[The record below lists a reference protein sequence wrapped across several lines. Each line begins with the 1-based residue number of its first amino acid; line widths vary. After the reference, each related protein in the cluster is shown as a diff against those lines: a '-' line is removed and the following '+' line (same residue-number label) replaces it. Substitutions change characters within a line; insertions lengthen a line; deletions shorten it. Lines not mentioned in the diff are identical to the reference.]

1 MMKKNVLFLMILC
14 FLQSCHVPVKRDY
27 QGLSGALV
35 FTQNKKFLINNLYS
49 DLDSVEKE
57 RLNKKILEEFETLSN
72 GNAFSVKQA
81 NSENLLPSKIS
92 FNPDLEQLESLKTN
106 SDFDYLVNIRT
117 IKVRDQISSLELSQP
132 FEYSKNEAFALLE
145 VYDLKTLK
153 KIYSQKASSEV
164 SMEGKSNNLNYYGEN
179 GLVNKN
185 KNENKGPFFNY
196 SAKSLSVK
204 NLNKILIDIEK
215 KAIK

>member
-1 MMKKNVLFLMILC
+1 MKIKFLFLLVMV
-14 FLQSCHVPVKRDY
+14 FLQSCHVSVKREY

-35 FTQNKKFLINNLYS
+35 FTQNKKWLVNNLYS
-49 DLDSVEKE
+49 DLDSFEKE
-57 RLNKKILEEFETLSN
+57 RLNKKILEQFQVLSK
-72 GNAFSVKQA
+72 GNATSVDQA

-117 IKVRDQISSLELSQP
+117 IKVRDQIASLELSQP

-145 VYDLKTLK
+145 IYDLKSLK
-153 KIYSQKASSEV
+153 KIYSQKATSEV
-164 SMEGKSNNLNYYGEN
+164 AMEGERNNPDYYGQN
-179 GLVNKN
+179 GLPNINSSKD
-185 KNENKGPFFNY
+185 KGPFLNY
-196 SAKSLSVK
+196 SARTLSVK
-204 NLNKILIDIEK
+204 NLNKILKDIDR

>member
-1 MMKKNVLFLMILC
+1 MILC

-57 RLNKKILEEFETLSN
+57 RLNKKILEKFEVLSR
-72 GNAFSVKQA
+72 GNAFSVEQA

-92 FNPDLEQLESLKTN
+92 FNPDSEQLESLKIN

-153 KIYSQKASSEV
+153 KVYSQKASSEV
-164 SMEGKSNNLNYYGEN
+164 SMEGKSNNLNYGEN
-179 GLVNKN
+179 GLVKEN

-196 SAKSLSVK
+196 SAKALSVK
-204 NLNKILIDIEK
+204 NLNKILKDIAK

>member
-1 MMKKNVLFLMILC
+1 MKIKFLFLLVMV
-14 FLQSCHVPVKRDY
+14 FLQSCHVSVKREY

-35 FTQNKKFLINNLYS
+35 FTQNKKWLVNNLYS
-49 DLDSVEKE
+49 DLDSFEKE
-57 RLNKKILEEFETLSN
+57 RLNKKILEQFQVLSK
-72 GNAFSVKQA
+72 GNATSVDQA

-117 IKVRDQISSLELSQP
+117 IKVRDQIASLELSQP

-145 VYDLKTLK
+145 IYDLKSLK
-153 KIYSQKASSEV
+153 KIYSQKATSEV
-164 SMEGKSNNLNYYGEN
+164 AMEGERNNPDYYGQN
-179 GLVNKN
+179 GLPNINSSKD
-185 KNENKGPFFNY
+185 KGPFLNY
-196 SAKSLSVK
+196 SVRTLSVK
-204 NLNKILIDIEK
+204 NLNKILKDIDR

>member
-1 MMKKNVLFLMILC
+1 MV
-14 FLQSCHVPVKRDY
+14 FLQSCHVSVKREY

-35 FTQNKKFLINNLYS
+35 FTQNKKWLVNNLYS
-49 DLDSVEKE
+49 DLDSFEKE
-57 RLNKKILEEFETLSN
+57 RLNKKILEQFQVLSK
-72 GNAFSVKQA
+72 GNATSVDQA

-117 IKVRDQISSLELSQP
+117 IKVRDQIASLELSQP

-145 VYDLKTLK
+145 IYDLKSLK
-153 KIYSQKASSEV
+153 KIYSQKATSEV
-164 SMEGKSNNLNYYGEN
+164 AMEGERNNPDYYGQN
-179 GLVNKN
+179 GLPNINSSKD
-185 KNENKGPFFNY
+185 KGPFLNY
-196 SAKSLSVK
+196 SARTLSVK
-204 NLNKILIDIEK
+204 NLNKILKDIDR